1 MRNGW
6 NFFCPLKRGHSSI
19 SNIMST
25 ITPLHQIDLESGHLT
40 KPSWSPNGRL
50 LAIPAQSGSITIFD
64 LDSEQVTKTLGH
76 HSDEVTAVTW
86 DRKAE
91 LILTGSLDRSVG
103 LWEVSTGR
111 RAPLE
116 VSGHKEPVHSVEWTD
131 EEAITM
137 TCSADRIRVL
147 DGYCLHTGWTEEMEK
162 AMNRATGFVAA
173 SCSHRTTFL
182 LAALAEQ
189 GSLLIL
195 ANAISADV
203 LDTVRMEEPA
213 RCLAWSPEQELVAVG
228 AGRSLLVFHA
238 THEGFKGSPRKLTK
252 NAPYI
257 YALSF
262 SGDGTL
268 LASGDAQGLKIWE
281 VESGRLTGA
290 REDNNEK
297 LVGRYPP
304 AGIAFHPTQMLL
316 ATVTPNGNALR
327 ILDLR

>member
-1 MRNGW
+1 
-6 NFFCPLKRGHSSI
+6 
-19 SNIMST
+19 MST
-25 ITPLHQIDLESGHLT
+25 ITPLHRIDLDSGHLT

-64 LDSEQVTKTLGH
+64 LDSEQVTKTLGP
-76 HSDEVTAVTW
+76 HSGEVTAVTW

-103 LWEVSTGR
+103 LWDVTTGR

-116 VSGHKEPVHSVEWTD
+116 FSGHKEPVHSIEWTD
-131 EEAITM
+131 EEAIAM

-147 DGYCLHTGWTEEMEK
+147 DGYCLHTGWTEEMED
-162 AMNRATGFVAA
+162 AMNRSTGFVAA

-182 LAALAEQ
+182 LAALADQ

-195 ANAISADV
+195 ANALSADV

-213 RCLAWSPEQELVAVG
+213 RSLAWSPEEELLAVG

-238 THEGFKGSPRKLTK
+238 THEGFKGSPRELTR
-252 NAPYI
+252 NAPRI

-268 LASGDAQGLKIWE
+268 LASGDAQGLKIWG

-290 REDNNEK
+290 LDDNNEK
-297 LVGRYPP
+297 LAGRYPP
-304 AGIAFHPTQMLL
+304 AGITFHPTQMLL

>member
-1 MRNGW
+1 
-6 NFFCPLKRGHSSI
+6 
-19 SNIMST
+19 MST
-25 ITPLHQIDLESGHLT
+25 ITPLHQIDLETGHLT

-64 LDSEQVTKTLGH
+64 LNSEQVTKTLGP
-76 HSDEVTAVTW
+76 HSGDVTAVTW

-116 VSGHKEPVHSVEWTD
+116 VSGHKEPVHSIEWTD
-131 EEAITM
+131 EEALAM

-147 DGYCLHTGWTEEMEK
+147 DGYCLHTGWTEEQED
-162 AMNRATGFVAA
+162 AMNKSTAFVAA

-182 LAALAEQ
+182 LAALAEH

-195 ANAISADV
+195 ANALSADV

-213 RCLAWSPEQELVAVG
+213 RCLAWSPEQELLAVG
-228 AGRSLLVFHA
+228 AGRSILVFHA
-238 THEGFKGSPRKLTK
+238 THEGFKGSPRELTK

-268 LASGDAQGLKIWE
+268 LASGDAQGLKIWG

-290 REDNNEK
+290 LDDNNEK
-297 LVGRYPP
+297 LAGRYPP
-304 AGIAFHPTQMLL
+304 SGIAFHPTKMLL

>member
-1 MRNGW
+1 
-6 NFFCPLKRGHSSI
+6 
-19 SNIMST
+19 MST
-25 ITPLHQIDLESGHLT
+25 ITPLHEIDLESGPLT

-64 LDSEQVTKTLGH
+64 LARKQVTGTLGP
-76 HSDEVTAVTW
+76 HSGAVTAVTW

-91 LILTGSLDRSVG
+91 LILSGSLDRSLG

-147 DGYCLHTGWTEEMEK
+147 DGYCLHTGWTEEMEEV
-162 AMNRATGFVAA
+162 MNRSTGFVTAA
-173 SCSHRTTFL
+173 CSHRTTFL
-182 LAALAEQ
+182 LAALAEH
-189 GSLLIL
+189 GSVLIL
-195 ANAISADV
+195 ANALTADV

-213 RCLAWSPEQELVAVG
+213 RCLAWSPEEELLAVG
-228 AGRSLLVFHA
+228 AGQSILVLHA
-238 THEGFKGSPRKLTK
+238 THEGFKGSPRELTK
-252 NAPYI
+252 NGPHI

-262 SGDGTL
+262 SGNGTL

-281 VESGRLTGA
+281 VESGRLTRA
-290 REDNNEK
+290 LEDNNEK
-297 LVGRYPP
+297 LAGRYPP
-304 AGIAFHPTQMLL
+304 AGIAFHPKEMLL

>member
-1 MRNGW
+1 
-6 NFFCPLKRGHSSI
+6 
-19 SNIMST
+19 MST

-40 KPSWSPNGRL
+40 KPSWSPNGGL
-50 LAIPAQSGSITIFD
+50 LAIPAQSGSITIFA
-64 LDSEQVTKTLGH
+64 LDSKQVTKTLGP
-76 HSDEVTAVTW
+76 HSGEVTAVTW
-86 DRKAE
+86 DRKSE
-91 LILTGSLDRSVG
+91 LILSASLDRSLG

-116 VSGHKEPVHSVEWTD
+116 VSGHKEPVHSIEWTD

-147 DGYCLHTGWTEEMEK
+147 DGYCLHTGWEEEMEE
-162 AMNRATGFVAA
+162 AMNRSTGFVVA

-182 LAALAEQ
+182 LAAVAEH

-195 ANAISADV
+195 ANALSADV

-213 RCLAWSPEQELVAVG
+213 RCLAWSPEQELLAVG
-228 AGRSLLVFHA
+228 AGQSILVFQA
-238 THEGFKGSPRKLTK
+238 THEGFKGSPRELTK
-252 NAPYI
+252 NAPHI
-257 YALSF
+257 FALSF

-268 LASGDAQGLKIWE
+268 LASGDAQGLKIWD

-290 REDNNEK
+290 LDDNNEK
-297 LVGRYPP
+297 LAGRYPP

-316 ATVTPNGNALR
+316 ATVSPNGNALR

>member
-111 RAPLE
+111 RAPLP
-116 VSGHKEPVHSVEWTD
+116 VSGHKEPIHSIEWTD
-131 EEAITM
+131 EEAIAM
-137 TCSADRIRVL
+137 TCSRDRIRIL
-147 DGYCLHTGWTEEMEK
+147 DGACLHTGWTEELEDAINNK
-162 AMNRATGFVAA
+162 STGFVAA
-173 SCSHRTTFL
+173 ACSHRTTFL
-182 LAALAEQ
+182 LAALDEN
-189 GSLLIL
+189 GSRLVL
-195 ANAISADV
+195 ANALSADV
-203 LDTVRMEEPA
+203 LDTVRM
-213 RCLAWSPEQELVAVG
+213 
-228 AGRSLLVFHA
+228 
-238 THEGFKGSPRKLTK
+238 
-252 NAPYI
+252 
-257 YALSF
+257 
-262 SGDGTL
+262 
-268 LASGDAQGLKIWE
+268 
-281 VESGRLTGA
+281 
-290 REDNNEK
+290 
-297 LVGRYPP
+297 
-304 AGIAFHPTQMLL
+304 
-316 ATVTPNGNALR
+316 
-327 ILDLR
+327 